1 MAGRKRKLKPGYFI
15 AGVIVVVLVLLAN
28 LADKNLMPSFLQR
41 PVDSLNKATGGV
53 IYAQQL
59 QPLRNL
65 SVHIIDVGQGDSI
78 FIYCDGENMLID
90 GGPGVADGKTD
101 AYLKSYGITSLK
113 YLIATHPH
121 EDHIGG
127 LPAVLGNIKS
137 QTLIMPDATTNTSI
151 FTDFL
156 NIIKLKGLKATK
168 PVPGTKYSLGG
179 GSFTILAPNASYDDL
194 NNMSVVI
201 RFVYKNNSV
210 LFTGDC
216 SKASE
221 EDILKKGFELKSDVL
236 KVGHHGSTTATSDA
250 FLKAVK
256 PSLAVISA
264 GKNNIYKL
272 PDNSTLIKLKAAGV
286 KTLRTDQS
294 GTIIIESD
302 GDKITYTTEK

>member
-1 MAGRKRKLKPGYFI
+1 
-15 AGVIVVVLVLLAN
+15 LAN

-90 GGPGVADGKTD
+90 GGPGAANGKTD

-113 YLIATHPH
+113 YLIETHPH

-127 LPAVLGNIKS
+127 LPAVLGDIKA

-156 NIIKLKGLKATK
+156 NIIKLKGLKAIK

-179 GSFTILAPNASYDDL
+179 GSFTILAPNTSYDDL
-194 NNMSVVI
+194 NNMSVVV

-221 EDILKKGFELKSDVL
+221 DDILKKGYELKSDVL
-236 KVGHHGSTTATSDA
+236 KVGHHGSTTATTDA
-250 FLKAVK
+250 FLRAVK
-256 PSLAVISA
+256 PSLAVISV

-272 PDNSTLIKLKAAGV
+272 PDSSTLTKLKTAGV

-302 GDKITYTTEK
+302 GDKITYQTEK